1 MSFMPT
7 YASVLPF
14 VCSYDRFSPF
24 GCPCCKLITFFFS
37 CYIVPHGLLISLIA
51 LVASLP
57 CTRGR
62 FFLLS
67 PTVPAYPRS
76 RLPPLTENA
85 TNVLYTLVFSITV
98 GEPVCPWFRCFLP
111 YLSSYAWLFAPFSFP
126 SWCLLSLARTGSF
139 SFLYRR
145 FFCRDDL
152 SAAL

>member
-24 GCPCCKLITFFFS
+24 GCPCCKLITFFFPAIS
-37 CYIVPHGLLISLIA
+37 SLMVCSFHLLHL
-51 LVASLP
+51 L
-57 CTRGR
+57 
-62 FFLLS
+62 LLS
-67 PTVPAYPRS
+67 PVPVAAFFYS
-76 RLPPLTENA
+76 LRLFPP
-85 TNVLYTLVFSITV
+85 TLVLDYHHSPRTPPMFSIRLSSPLPWV
-98 GEPVCPWFRCFLP
+98 NLCPWFRCFLP